1 MRVNQIF
8 EQDDPVFVEHH
19 QILRKIAKECS
30 VFLCESQELPVFKA
44 LPETYKNI
52 QKIKVR
58 KHRQKTKFSQTF
70 NEAFEDDVR
79 DLRQRAIFTHNKETP
94 LAPDLDLFYVFP
106 KNGFKFMYCT
116 EVAQSNNDY
125 QQVFDSLFEQFE
137 DDKAEQMIHDLL
149 KFTYVRKNLVEGI
162 KKEVEVLFYNIPYYY
177 AARVNMFEYKE
188 LLTDITGLSDN

>member
-1 MRVNQIF
+1 MRINQIF
-8 EQDDPVFVEHH
+8 EQEAFTEYN

-30 VFLCESQELPVFKA
+30 SFLCDSQNLPVYKS
-44 LPETYKNI
+44 LPDTYDNI

-58 KHRQKTKFSQTF
+58 KHRQTTKFSQTF

-79 DLRQRAIFTHNKETP
+79 DLRQRAVFTNSKNT
-94 LAPDLDLFYVFP
+94 DLTEGADLFYVFP

-116 EVAQSNNDY
+116 EVTQSDSDY
-125 QQVFDSLFEQFE
+125 QQVFDSLFEQFD

-149 KFTYVRKNLVEGI
+149 KFTYVRENLVEGI

-177 AARVNMFEYKE
+177 AARADVFEYEE
-188 LLTDITGLSDN
+188 LLEDMVNLNK